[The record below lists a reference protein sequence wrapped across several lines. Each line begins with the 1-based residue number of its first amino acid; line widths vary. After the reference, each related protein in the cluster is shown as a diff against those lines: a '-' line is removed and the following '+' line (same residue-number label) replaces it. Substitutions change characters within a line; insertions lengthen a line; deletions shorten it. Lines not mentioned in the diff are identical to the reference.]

1 MIKYIVVAYL
11 NLPIDRMMS
20 YIKGKGNGFRFI
32 FLFNPRKL
40 EMNRIVL
47 FILGIAKE
55 GHVYSEDF
63 IGDSTPCS
71 TNFVTSFFI
80 VSINEC
86 GIREDLA
93 QKRFSPSFSSKETGE
108 PVHLPLFPWKAWMFA
123 RSIDKSWAFS
133 CKVR

>member
-1 MIKYIVVAYL
+1 MIKSIVVAYL
-11 NLPIDRMMS
+11 IFSIDRMMS
-20 YIKGKGNGFRFI
+20 CIKGKGNGFRFI

-86 GIREDLA
+86 GIRKDLA
-93 QKRFSPSFSSKETGE
+93 QKGFSPFSSKETGE
-108 PVHLPLFPWKAWMFA
+108 LVHLLLFPWKA
-123 RSIDKSWAFS
+123 
-133 CKVR
+133 